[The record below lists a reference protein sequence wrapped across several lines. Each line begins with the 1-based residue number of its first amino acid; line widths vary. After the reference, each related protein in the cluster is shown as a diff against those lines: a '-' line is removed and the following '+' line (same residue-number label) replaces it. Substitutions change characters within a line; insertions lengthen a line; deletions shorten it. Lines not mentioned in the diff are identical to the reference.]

1 MKYVVTLVVGA
12 VIGAIVGAL
21 WIGPGPEQV
30 SGLTE
35 EDVAAIRSTVESVV
49 QATLADDWATWESC
63 WAEDAV
69 TVYPHG
75 PPTEG
80 RAAIRESWERVNA
93 TEFVATPAVIEGR
106 DGLAYVRG
114 TYALSFRAEGM
125 REPASESG
133 KMLLILE
140 KQPDGSWVVAI
151 DASSSD
157 LPLPE

>member
-93 TEFVATPAVIEGR
+93 RSLLQG
-106 DGLAYVRG
+106 GG
-114 TYALSFRAEGM
+114 YARAGQ
-125 REPASESG
+125 RERQDA
-133 KMLLILE
+133 
-140 KQPDGSWVVAI
+140 PDPGETA
-151 DASSSD
+151 
-157 LPLPE
+157 